1 MPGRPTPAADH
12 ALPPAPRPAPPGAR
26 GRAAGWVAAFGSH
39 AFTAKEIRTYR
50 GLAVLAAVGMLGFG
64 GVASALLPAAYDPWL
79 HRVAVAAAC
88 LGLAVTP
95 WNPARPWFRV
105 VLYAD
110 IALITAWVL
119 NLLRLN
125 AFAGEYAIGLM
136 MIVSLIGSVVRSPR
150 ALAAYGAATLAA
162 LVGIAAAAPAPPHS
176 PPGQASHHPGGR
188 PVVLKVARGRRR
200 AARGL
205 AASEARYRLLFDASP
220 RPLWVYDPA
229 AGAMLAVNDAAL
241 KQYDYTRDEFLALAP
256 GDLRADDDASDP
268 EGPPADGRR
277 AGGRRADGRRA
288 EGRDADGAAPASV
301 TRHRRKDGSAFDVEV
316 ASHPLDWS
324 GRPARLVLA
333 TDVTERTRL
342 EAELTRQA
350 LHDPLTGLGN
360 RALFRARVEAALARA
375 ARDGGAAAGAGVAV
389 LFLDLDNFKTVN
401 DSLGHGAG
409 DVLLTTVARRLLSAT
424 RGCDAVARLG
434 GDEFA
439 VLLDAVRDPAEAV
452 VVAERVLDALRR
464 PVHLEGAEVAA
475 PASIGIATSAHADT
489 AEALLRDADV
499 AMYRAKAHGRA
510 HYRVFE
516 PAMHAAALTRLQL
529 EGELR
534 RAVERQVEQRVERRV
549 GRGGE
554 WHDAAPAP
562 DGGAAPDPGAFRVA
576 YQPIVALAT
585 GEVRGVEA
593 LVRWHH
599 PDRGVVAPG
608 QFVPLAEETG
618 LVVPLGR
625 WVLGE
630 ACRQAG
636 EWRRAHPRAAAL
648 RVAVNVAERQLR
660 DPALVDDVRAALAA
674 ADLPAEALLL
684 EITEGALM
692 QDPDRAARTLAA
704 LRALGVRVAVDDFGT
719 GYSSLGY
726 LQQFPIDVLKID
738 RAFVAALGAAGGAR
752 PHRRPGV
759 DDAALV
765 RAIVHLGQTL
775 ALETVA
781 EGIEDAGQAA
791 ALDALGCAL
800 GQGYHFA
807 RPLDAAAV
815 PPLLGAA

>member
-1 MPGRPTPAADH
+1 
-12 ALPPAPRPAPPGAR
+12 
-26 GRAAGWVAAFGSH
+26 
-39 AFTAKEIRTYR
+39 
-50 GLAVLAAVGMLGFG
+50 
-64 GVASALLPAAYDPWL
+64 
-79 HRVAVAAAC
+79 
-88 LGLAVTP
+88 
-95 WNPARPWFRV
+95 
-105 VLYAD
+105 
-110 IALITAWVL
+110 
-119 NLLRLN
+119 
-125 AFAGEYAIGLM
+125 
-136 MIVSLIGSVVRSPR
+136 
-150 ALAAYGAATLAA
+150 
-162 LVGIAAAAPAPPHS
+162 
-176 PPGQASHHPGGR
+176 
-188 PVVLKVARGRRR
+188 
-200 AARGL
+200 
-205 AASEARYRLLFDASP
+205 
-220 RPLWVYDPA
+220 
-229 AGAMLAVNDAAL
+229 
-241 KQYDYTRDEFLALAP
+241 
-256 GDLRADDDASDP
+256 
-268 EGPPADGRR
+268 
-277 AGGRRADGRRA
+277 
-288 EGRDADGAAPASV
+288 V

-648 RVAVNVAERQLR
+648 RVSVNVAERQLR